1 MMKLC
6 IANLLAITQEV
17 PRMTTVEVPDA
28 SAGTPSYPMPRQCPF
43 SPPNELGE
51 LRESAPVARARI
63 WDGSTPWL
71 LTRYADVRAVLAD
84 PRFSADPFRSGYPHA
99 APSRKI
105 RQTRMRP
112 SFIMMD
118 DPEHA
123 RVRRML
129 IGEFTVK
136 RIEQLR
142 PLVERAVTELLD
154 DMAAG
159 ENPTDLVAAFAL
171 PLPSLVIC
179 HLLGVPYSDHE
190 FFQQQSHALLDL
202 TAGEQAVLAAADAL
216 VGYLARLVADRR
228 RHPQDDLISRL
239 AARVEAGELE
249 ADEAAST
256 AFLLL
261 VAGHETTANMIGLGT
276 LTLLRHPDQAA
287 LVRDGDPETVGSA
300 VEELLRMLT
309 VTHLGRRRV
318 ATEDVEVGGTL
329 IREGDGMILAAE
341 AANRDPEAYSEP
353 DELDVT
359 RGTNRH
365 VAFGFGVHQ
374 CLGQPLARLELR
386 IAYPALLR
394 RFGDLRVTVPDE
406 QIRFREQMAVY
417 GVHELPVAF

>member
-1 MMKLC
+1 
-6 IANLLAITQEV
+6 
-17 PRMTTVEVPDA
+17 MTTTE
-28 SAGTPSYPMPRQCPF
+28 TPSYPMARQCPF
-43 SPPNELGE
+43 SPPDEMRE
-51 LRESAPVARARI
+51 IRESEPVTRARI

-71 LTRYADVRAVLAD
+71 VTRYSDVRAVLAD
-84 PRFSADPFRSGYPHA
+84 QRFSSDPFRAGYPHA

-123 RVRRML
+123 RLRRML

-136 RIEQLR
+136 RTEKLL
-142 PLVERAVTELLD
+142 PLVEQAIADLLD
-154 DMAAG
+154 AMEAG
-159 ENPTDLVAAFAL
+159 ENPTDLVQAFAL

-179 HLLGVPYSDHE
+179 HLLGVPYSDHA
-190 FFQQQSHALLDL
+190 FFQEQSHALLDL
-202 TAGEQAVLAAADAL
+202 TAGEEAVIAASDAL
-216 VGYLARLVADRR
+216 MGYLDRLVDDRR
-228 RHPQDDLISRL
+228 RSPQDDLISRL
-239 AARVEAGELE
+239 AARIDTGELE
-249 ADEAAST
+249 VDDVSSM

-287 LVRDGDPETVGSA
+287 LVREGDDATVRSA

-309 VTHLGRRRV
+309 ITHIGRRRV
-318 ATEDVEVGGTL
+318 ATEDVEVGGTV
-329 IREGDGMILAAE
+329 IREGEGVIVAAE
-341 AANRDPEAYSEP
+341 AANRDPEKYPEP

-359 RGTNRH
+359 RGTNQH
-365 VAFGFGVHQ
+365 VAFGFGIHQ

-394 RFGDLRVTVPDE
+394 RFPDLRVTVPDE

>member
-1 MMKLC
+1 M
-6 IANLLAITQEV
+6 TTTEV
-17 PRMTTVEVPDA
+17 PAADQ
-28 SAGTPSYPMPRQCPF
+28 TPSYPMPRQCPF
-43 SPPNELGE
+43 SPPDELAE
-51 LRESAPVARARI
+51 LRESEPVSRARI

-71 LTRYADVRAVLAD
+71 LTRYDDVRAVLAD
-84 PRFSADPFRSGYPHA
+84 DRFSADPFRSGYPHA

-118 DPEHA
+118 DPDHA
-123 RVRRML
+123 RLRRML

-136 RIEQLR
+136 RTETLR
-142 PLVERAVTELLD
+142 PLIERAVTELLD
-154 DMAAG
+154 EMAAG
-159 ENPTDLVAAFAL
+159 PNPTDLVQAFAL

-179 HLLGVPYSDHE
+179 HLLGVPYEDHA
-190 FFQQQSHALLDL
+190 FFQEQSHALLDL
-202 TAGEQAVLAAADAL
+202 TAGEQAVVAASDAL
-216 VGYLARLVADRR
+216 VGYLDRLVDDRR
-228 RHPQDDLISRL
+228 RDPQDDLISRL
-239 AARVEAGELE
+239 AARVDAGELD
-249 ADEAAST
+249 ADEVSSM

-276 LTLLRHPDQAA
+276 LTLLHHPDQAA
-287 LVRDGDPETVGSA
+287 LVRDGDPETVRSA

-309 VTHLGRRRV
+309 VTHIGRRRV
-318 ATEDVEVGGTL
+318 ATEDVEIDGTL
-329 IREGDGMILAAE
+329 IRAADGVILAAE
-341 AANRDPEAYSEP
+341 AANRDPAKYPEP

-359 RGTNRH
+359 RGTNQH

-386 IAYPALLR
+386 IAYPALLQ
-394 RFGDLRVTVPDE
+394 RFPDLRVTVPDE